1 MATTQFA
8 FGQINPDM
16 DEAMFSSGAVVESE
30 TPTGS
35 NAATT
40 AAASQTQTLC
50 RVATDTLVYV
60 SFGAEPNAGT
70 DTIRFLC
77 PANSV
82 SFFRVSP
89 GDKGAVI
96 TPA

>member
-1 MATTQFA
+1 MAATQFA
-8 FGQINPDM
+8 FGCINADI
-16 DEAMFSSGAVVESE
+16 DEAMFNLGATVESKA
-30 TPTGS
+30 PTGS

-40 AAASQTQTLC
+40 AAANASQNVC

-60 SFGAEPNAGT
+60 SFGSAPNAGT
-70 DTIRFLC
+70 DAIRFLC

-82 SFFRVSP
+82 SFFRVSA

-96 TPA
+96 T

>member
-8 FGQINPDM
+8 FVSVGTDIDAPYVI
-16 DEAMFSSGAVVESE
+16 GATVESE
-30 TPTGS
+30 TPSGT

-40 AAASQTQTLC
+40 AAANASQNVC

-60 SFGAEPNAGT
+60 SFGTAPNAGT
-70 DTIRFLC
+70 DTVRFLM

-82 SFFRVSP
+82 AEFRVQS
-89 GDKGAVI
+89 GYKGAVI
-96 TPA
+96 TA